1 VASIV
6 ELEDVSKSFGG
17 TPALK
22 RVSFEVRPGEVHAL
36 LGENGAG
43 KSTLI
48 RIISGA
54 LQPDQ
59 GELRVAGERVRFASP
74 RDARQKGIAT
84 VYQELL
90 LFPDLTVAEN
100 IFLGNAP
107 RTRLGP
113 LDWRAMR
120 ARARALLDSL
130 ESRELNVDARLGDLS
145 VANRQRVEIA
155 KALSQDPRVLIMD
168 EPTASLAEA
177 DVTRLMAVVRRLR
190 ERGVAI
196 VYVSHRLSEIFE
208 LADRV
213 TVLRDGA
220 RIGTVAVADVN
231 EQGLISMMVG
241 RSIEQ
246 LFPKIEAPRGELA
259 LEVRNLS
266 YRSVV
271 NDVSFSV
278 REGEI
283 LGIAGLVGSGRTE
296 LALTIFG
303 MTPAT
308 SGEIR
313 IRGKPVT
320 IDGPR
325 RARDLGIAY
334 IPEDRGLQGLIRMQT
349 IRENVSLAILDHVAK
364 RWVVDLHEEVRRAR
378 EAIARFG
385 IRARG
390 PDQRVR
396 ELSGGNQQK
405 VVLAKWLGAEP
416 RILIMDEPTRGIDVG
431 AKAEVHALMGRLAL
445 QGLAIVMISSE
456 LPEVL
461 GMSDRVLVMSRGRMV
476 ASFDRAQ
483 ATPDA
488 VGAAM
493 TRAGQERG
501 TP

>member
-1 VASIV
+1 VASII
-6 ELEDVSKSFGG
+6 ELREVSKSFGG

-22 RVSFEVRPGEVHAL
+22 GVSFEVRPGEVHAL

-48 RIISGA
+48 RIMSGA
-54 LQPDQ
+54 LPPDQ
-59 GELRVAGERVRFASP
+59 GEVWVAGERAHLSSP

-90 LFPDLTVAEN
+90 LFPELTVAEN

-107 RTRLGP
+107 RGRLGA
-113 LDWRAMR
+113 LDWGAMR

-130 ESRELNVDARLGDLS
+130 ESRELDVDARLGDLS

-168 EPTASLAEA
+168 EPTASLAEG
-177 DVTRLMAVVRRLR
+177 DVARLMAVVRRLR

-213 TVLRDGA
+213 TVLRDGV
-220 RIGTVAVADVN
+220 RIGTTAVSEVS
-231 EQGLISMMVG
+231 EQGLINMMVG
-241 RSIEQ
+241 RSIDQ
-246 LFPKIEAPRGELA
+246 LFPKVAAPRGETA
-259 LEVRNLS
+259 LEVRHLS
-266 YRSVV
+266 HRSVV
-271 NDVSFSV
+271 RDVSFSV
-278 REGEI
+278 HEGEI

-303 MTPAT
+303 ITPAT
-308 SGEIR
+308 SGEILV
-313 IRGKPVT
+313 RGKRVV

-334 IPEDRGLQGLIRMQT
+334 IPEDRGLQGLIRTQT
-349 IRENVSLAILDHVAK
+349 IRENVTLAILDHLA
-364 RWVVDLHEEVRRAR
+364 RGWVVDLREEIRRTR
-378 EAIARFG
+378 EAITRFG

-390 PDQRVR
+390 PDQLVR

-416 RILIMDEPTRGIDVG
+416 RILLMDEPTRGIDVG
-431 AKAEVHALMGRLAL
+431 AKAEVHALMSRLAG

-461 GMSDRVLVMSRGRMV
+461 GMSDRVLVMSRGRLV
-476 ASFDRAQ
+476 GSFDRAQ

-493 TRAGQERG
+493 TRAAQERG
-501 TP
+501 AP